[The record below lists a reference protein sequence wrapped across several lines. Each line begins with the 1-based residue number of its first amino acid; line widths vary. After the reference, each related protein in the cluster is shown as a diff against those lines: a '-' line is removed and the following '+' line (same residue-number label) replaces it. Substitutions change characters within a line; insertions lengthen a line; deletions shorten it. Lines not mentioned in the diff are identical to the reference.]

1 MRSAVFVFSCGVL
14 VVLGGSSPLRCSV
27 RAVGIN
33 APPPLEYIPAVIHL
47 HQPSSRIPS
56 VFSRT
61 HLAIPFRISSASL
74 GDSSSDLAVLLF
86 GPSSDSALS
95 LQLACVAQNP
105 RQESSTPETQNKA
118 IVQVFDIQ
126 WNSLIQNAS
135 LSTHPHLTV
144 PEIPTIKLRYR
155 GAERIPGALHLVSI
169 SKFSTPYPSIAFLYY
184 VVDGESYHFES
195 KVVLIPGND
204 KDEFD
209 HMSEL
214 PGSSSSTLES
224 DSSCSRGN
232 DAFGCA
238 CVNFISNNRESCHHS
253 DPETLVAR
261 YILPGNMW
269 IGKFSYSYSG
279 SILYT
284 RQLDKFSYRLI
295 SKQAQLQY
303 SPSENNPVPIL
314 DSSSSLMGPI
324 LDKSIYGSNLKVLA
338 ITELYAEEGA
348 HTVLDIRYDSL
359 DEDNFWFYVFLNYK
373 APGSSEWIQ
382 HVIVKGR
389 ETLVQMDEIPIRHD
403 DYYFII
409 NPIVAVS
416 KGGKCAMFV
425 YKGSVHVLDHVGPDK
440 LKEESA
446 HGFMLTKSRL
456 VKSLQSNVRV
466 RGMVVSD
473 DGFVASM
480 VTDTDSVVTL
490 KRNYTI
496 RARPEPESPP
506 SQPLRQESSDSAA
519 SETSNSAE
527 SESAGHSAESFFRSP
542 FDINFL
548 YDSQPSISQIQS
560 AGIVESEPSLV
571 KELSSPVA
579 LSKLFERGKWRLE
592 SVWNPEF
599 MNEVALREPSTV
611 IVSLALVPKS
621 NPDDLTLLVLNLDE
635 EESGSFI
642 VSFFFEKWKMFLG
655 MGVVIAFFTFNEVRF
670 SRRDAALRAALFP
683 NPHAPHSIPPAAL
696 PTLSPP
702 MLNPAGGQQA
712 SSTTL
717 VSHQRTTTT
726 VISRDNIEAVVET
739 SVSGDNDGH
748 TVRSRIVVS
757 SPITASPQFSTS
769 VTESRSEITTTQIE
783 RVAHDD

>member
-1 MRSAVFVFSCGVL
+1 M
-14 VVLGGSSPLRCSV
+14 
-27 RAVGIN
+27 
-33 APPPLEYIPAVIHL
+33 
-47 HQPSSRIPS
+47 
-56 VFSRT
+56 
-61 HLAIPFRISSASL
+61 
-74 GDSSSDLAVLLF
+74 
-86 GPSSDSALS
+86 
-95 LQLACVAQNP
+95 
-105 RQESSTPETQNKA
+105 
-118 IVQVFDIQ
+118 
-126 WNSLIQNAS
+126 
-135 LSTHPHLTV
+135 
-144 PEIPTIKLRYR
+144 
-155 GAERIPGALHLVSI
+155 
-169 SKFSTPYPSIAFLYY
+169 
-184 VVDGESYHFES
+184 
-195 KVVLIPGND
+195 VLIPGND

-209 HMSEL
+209 HTSEL
-214 PGSSSSTLES
+214 PGSSSSSLEL
-224 DSSCSRGN
+224 DSSCSKGN

-253 DPETLVAR
+253 GPETRVAR

-269 IGKFSYSYSG
+269 IGKYSYSYSG

-295 SKQAQLQY
+295 SKQAQLQC
-303 SPSENNPVPIL
+303 SSSEKNPVPVL

-324 LDKSIYGSNLKVLA
+324 LDKNTYGSNLKVLA

-348 HTVLDIRYDSL
+348 HAVLDIRYDSL

-425 YKGSVHVLDHVGPDK
+425 YKGSVHVLDHVGSDK

-466 RGMVVSD
+466 RGMVVSN

-496 RARPEPESPP
+496 RARPEPGSPP
-506 SQPLRQESSDSAA
+506 SQPLRQESSDSSA

-560 AGIVESEPSLV
+560 AVIVESEASPV

-621 NPDDLTLLVLNLDE
+621 NPDDLTLLALLFSNNILVVLNLDE
-635 EESGSFI
+635 EDSGSFI

-739 SVSGDNDGH
+739 SISGDNDGH
-748 TVRSRIVVS
+748 TIRSRIVVS
-757 SPITASPQFSTS
+757 SPTTAGPQFSTS
-769 VTESRSEITTTQIE
+769 VTESRSETTTTQIE
-783 RVAHDD
+783 SVIRDD